1 MYHNYAEVV
10 VNAPLDKTLHYK
22 VPDTLVPELRIGSRV
37 RVPLGHRLVNGYCVG
52 FPDVPVAMEL
62 KEIKEVL
69 DHQPL
74 LGEKMLRLTREIARY
89 YRCTWGEAMEAAL
102 PAAVKVGRKSD
113 RGGSLPQTLKAL
125 RLTKDRVL
133 TLEALEGLRKKAP
146 RQARALEVLLE
157 SNNGIPLKELSRQS
171 GCNLGGLNSLASKGL
186 IEIYEQPDQQS
197 AVSNQKS
204 AISNQKVEVCCNVP
218 LLTSEQGQA
227 LSLIKTELR
236 AQFSKGEVGHPPQ
249 ADSVPLLLQGVTG
262 SGKTEVYL
270 RAIEE
275 VLAMGRGAIVLVPE
289 ISLTP
294 QAIERYGGRFG
305 NIIAVLHS
313 HLTGAERYDQWQA
326 IRGGKARVVIG
337 ARSAV
342 FAPVENLGLIVV
354 DEEHEVTYKQETSPR
369 YHAREVALMRAREEG
384 AVVILG
390 SATPSLETYFNALM
404 GRYQRAILSQ
414 RIGQRPLPRVEIVDM
429 KEGFHEGR
437 HTRLISRRLELYMK
451 ECLSRGEQ
459 ALLFLNRRG
468 FSPFVSC
475 PRCGYVLRCKRCDI
489 PLTYHKRQHSTI
501 CHYCSY
507 EVKPQ
512 ENCPE
517 CAGARLNYFGLGT
530 ERIEEEMGR
539 YFPGY
544 KVLRMDSDSM
554 KGRNAHAK
562 ALKSFERGEV
572 QILVGTQMI
581 AKGLDLPNVTLVG
594 VISAD
599 TILNLP
605 DFRAVERTFQ
615 LLAQVAGRAGRGP
628 KGGRVVVQTFNPRQ
642 YAILAAAAH
651 DYEGFAD
658 RELEYRRELGYPPFG
673 YMARIVLVGPKE
685 ERVKDRA
692 QKLAEALRQV
702 ASAPSPTK
710 VTTPG
715 VEVVGPA
722 PAPIPRIKNQFRWQL
737 SLRSPHSEAIKEL
750 LEGWQGHSRQASGGN
765 AGGVRITIDIDPY
778 SML

>member
-1 MYHNYAEVV
+1 
-10 VNAPLDKTLHYK
+10 
-22 VPDTLVPELRIGSRV
+22 
-37 RVPLGHRLVNGYCVG
+37 
-52 FPDVPVAMEL
+52 
-62 KEIKEVL
+62 
-69 DHQPL
+69 
-74 LGEKMLRLTREIARY
+74 
-89 YRCTWGEAMEAAL
+89 
-102 PAAVKVGRKSD
+102 
-113 RGGSLPQTLKAL
+113 
-125 RLTKDRVL
+125 
-133 TLEALEGLRKKAP
+133 
-146 RQARALEVLLE
+146 
-157 SNNGIPLKELSRQS
+157 
-171 GCNLGGLNSLASKGL
+171 SKGL
-186 IEIYEQPDQQS
+186 VEIYEQPDQQS
-197 AVSNQKS
+197 AVGNQQS
-204 AISNQKVEVCCNVP
+204 AIGNQCRDRPSGLSISESQRPKPE
-218 LLTSEQGQA
+218 LTPEQGQA
-227 LSLIKTELR
+227 LSLIRT
-236 AQFSKGEVGHPPQ
+236 QFSLCRGDRPVAPT
-249 ADSVPLLLQGVTG
+249 VLLQGVTG

-354 DEEHEVTYKQETSPR
+354 DEEHEVTYKQDTSPR

-475 PRCGYVLRCKRCDI
+475 PRCGYVLRCKRCDV

-544 KVLRMDSDSM
+544 KALRMDSDSM

-710 VTTPG
+710 VTTSG
-715 VEVVGPA
+715 VEVAGPA
-722 PAPIPRIKNQFRWQL
+722 PAPIPRIKSQFRWQL

-750 LEGWQGHSRQASGGN
+750 LEGRHPPKADSRQASGGN
-765 AGGVRITIDIDPY
+765 TGGVRITIDIDPY

>member
-52 FPDVPVAMEL
+52 FPDAPVAMEL

-102 PAAVKVGRKSD
+102 PAAVKGERKSA
-113 RGGSLPQTLKAL
+113 RGGALQTLKAL

-133 TLEALEGLRKKAP
+133 ILEALEGLRKKAP

-171 GCNLGGLNSLASKGL
+171 GCNLGGLNSLSSKGL
-186 IEIYEQPDQQS
+186 VEIYEQPECRDRPS
-197 AVSNQKS
+197 GLS
-204 AISNQKVEVCCNVP
+204 ISESQRPKPE
-218 LLTSEQGQA
+218 LTSEQGQA
-227 LSLIKTELR
+227 LSLIKT
-236 AQFSKGEVGHPPQ
+236 QFSLCRGDRPVAPT
-249 ADSVPLLLQGVTG
+249 VLLQGVTG

-275 VLAMGRGAIVLVPE
+275 VLALGRGAIVLVPE

-451 ECLSRGEQ
+451 ECLSKGEQ

-501 CHYCSY
+501 CHYCFY

-544 KVLRMDSDSM
+544 KALRMDSDSM

-673 YMARIVLVGPKE
+673 YMARIVLVGQKE

-702 ASAPSPTK
+702 ASIPGGLLTK

-750 LEGWQGHSRQASGGN
+750 LEGIPGGTT
-765 AGGVRITIDIDPY
+765 GGVRITIDIDPY

>member
-10 VNAPLDKTLHYK
+10 VNAPLDKSLHYK

-52 FPDVPVAMEL
+52 FPDAPVAMEL

-102 PAAVKVGRKSD
+102 PAAVKGGRKSA
-113 RGGSLPQTLKAL
+113 GGGDLPQTLKAL

-186 IEIYEQPDQQS
+186 VEIYEQPECRDRPS
-197 AVSNQKS
+197 GLS
-204 AISNQKVEVCCNVP
+204 ISESQRPKPE
-218 LLTSEQGQA
+218 LTSEQGQA
-227 LSLIKTELR
+227 LSLVKT
-236 AQFSKGEVGHPPQ
+236 QFSLCRGDWPVAPT
-249 ADSVPLLLQGVTG
+249 VLLQGVTG

-459 ALLFLNRRG
+459 SLLFLNRRG

-517 CAGARLNYFGLGT
+517 CVGAKLNYFGLGT

-544 KVLRMDSDSM
+544 KALRMDSDSM

-673 YMARIVLVGPKE
+673 YMARIVLVGQKE

-692 QKLAEALRQV
+692 KKLAEALRQV
-702 ASAPSPTK
+702 ASAPLLTK

-737 SLRSPHSEAIKEL
+737 SLRAPHRESINEL

-765 AGGVRITIDIDPY
+765 TGGVRITIDIDPY

>member
-52 FPDVPVAMEL
+52 FPDAPVAMEL

-102 PAAVKVGRKSD
+102 PAAVKGGRKSA
-113 RGGSLPQTLKAL
+113 RGGSLPQTLTAL

-157 SNNGIPLKELSRQS
+157 SNNGVPLKELSRQS
-171 GCNLGGLNSLASKGL
+171 GCNLGGLNSLSRKGL
-186 IEIYEQPDQQS
+186 VEIYEQPNLQS
-197 AVSNQKS
+197 T
-204 AISNQKVEVCCNVP
+204 IIGVEDLQP
-218 LLTSEQGQA
+218 LLTEGQRPKPELTSEQGQA
-227 LSLIKTELR
+227 LSLIKTQLSVVGATHAVAQDGR
-236 AQFSKGEVGHPPQ
+236 AGARPAPTI
-249 ADSVPLLLQGVTG
+249 LLQGVTG

-390 SATPSLETYFNALM
+390 SATPSLETYFNAMM

-414 RIGQRPLPRVEIVDM
+414 RIGQRPLPMVEIVDM

-544 KVLRMDSDSM
+544 KALRMDSDSM

-615 LLAQVAGRAGRGP
+615 LLAQVAGRTGRGP

-673 YMARIVLVGPKE
+673 YMARIVLVGQKE
-685 ERVKDRA
+685 ERVKD
-692 QKLAEALRQV
+692 
-702 ASAPSPTK
+702 
-710 VTTPG
+710 
-715 VEVVGPA
+715 
-722 PAPIPRIKNQFRWQL
+722 
-737 SLRSPHSEAIKEL
+737 
-750 LEGWQGHSRQASGGN
+750 
-765 AGGVRITIDIDPY
+765 
-778 SML
+778 

>member
-52 FPDVPVAMEL
+52 FPDTPVAMEL

-102 PAAVKVGRKSD
+102 PAAVKGGRKSA
-113 RGGSLPQTLKAL
+113 RGGSLPQTLTAL

-171 GCNLGGLNSLASKGL
+171 GCNLGGLNSLSSKGL
-186 IEIYEQPDQQS
+186 VEIYEQPNLQS
-197 AVSNQKS
+197 TTVG
-204 AISNQKVEVCCNVP
+204 AIHGLP
-218 LLTSEQGQA
+218 LLETKPKPELTSEQGQA
-227 LSLIKTELR
+227 LSLIKTQLSVVGATHAVAQDGR
-236 AQFSKGEVGHPPQ
+236 AGARPAPTI
-249 ADSVPLLLQGVTG
+249 LLQGVTG

-275 VLAMGRGAIVLVPE
+275 VLALGRGAIVLVPE

-354 DEEHEVTYKQETSPR
+354 DEEHEVTYKQDTSPR

-437 HTRLISRRLELYMK
+437 HTRLLSRRLELYMK

-475 PRCGYVLRCKRCDI
+475 QRCGYVLRCKRCDI

-530 ERIEEEMGR
+530 ERIEDEMGR

-615 LLAQVAGRAGRGP
+615 LLAQVAGVTLPPVDLPAATDAAGPTGP
-628 KGGRVVVQTFNPRQ
+628 G
-642 YAILAAAAH
+642 
-651 DYEGFAD
+651 
-658 RELEYRRELGYPPFG
+658 
-673 YMARIVLVGPKE
+673 
-685 ERVKDRA
+685 
-692 QKLAEALRQV
+692 
-702 ASAPSPTK
+702 
-710 VTTPG
+710 
-715 VEVVGPA
+715 
-722 PAPIPRIKNQFRWQL
+722 
-737 SLRSPHSEAIKEL
+737 SEPL
-750 LEGWQGHSRQASGGN
+750 
-765 AGGVRITIDIDPY
+765 P
-778 SML
+778 